1 MKGRWP
7 FANGRRLPD
16 SGCRHISGA
25 FYRPSTMVMGIR
37 ARMKFDCKRQIS
49 MDAELCGILGVRL
62 DLPYRLNYL
71 TRQ

>member
-1 MKGRWP
+1 
-7 FANGRRLPD
+7 
-16 SGCRHISGA
+16 
-25 FYRPSTMVMGIR
+25 MVMGIR